1 MQKRLDPNI
10 NIGEKQE
17 KRRLKT
23 MYNMILVKIKQKGLF
38 GVALKL
44 KTNPTG
50 LLESNY
56 VVKKPPEVLR
66 VRICRG

>member
-1 MQKRLDPNI
+1 
-10 NIGEKQE
+10 
-17 KRRLKT
+17 

-38 GVALKL
+38 GVSLKL

-50 LLESNY
+50 LLESNCI
-56 VVKKPPEVLR
+56 VKKSPEVLR